1 MTTPGEALDTVAG
14 SVAPPVGSAADLADA
29 NADADTDAARIDR
42 AWALVAAVP
51 DPEIPVVTLADL
63 GILRDVRLEDGRIRV
78 VLTPTYV
85 GCPATEAIREEVLRV
100 LAEHG
105 LADARVEITLS
116 PPWTTDWISDVG
128 RERLRAYGIAPP
140 HTRADGAAG
149 PPGSAGTQTAM
160 MREQPV
166 TVLRAQPAHVACPHC
181 GSRDTERLAAFGS
194 TPCKALHRC
203 RACREPFDHFKP
215 Y

>member
-1 MTTPGEALDTVAG
+1 MSTHAVVAG
-14 SVAPPVGSAADLADA
+14 TAA
-29 NADADTDAARIDR
+29 DAARIER
-42 AWALVAAVP
+42 ARALVAAVP
-51 DPEIPVVTLADL
+51 DPEIPVITLADL
-63 GILRDVRLEDGRIRV
+63 GILREVRLEEGRICV

-100 LAEHG
+100 LADDG
-105 LADARVEITLS
+105 MPDARVQITLS
-116 PPWTTDWISDVG
+116 PPWTTDWISEVG

-140 HTRADGAAG
+140 HTMADGTAATT
-149 PPGSAGTQTAM
+149 PRP
-160 MREQPV
+160 QPV
-166 TVLRAQPAHVACPHC
+166 RLLRAQPAQVACPHC
-181 GSRDTERLAAFGS
+181 GSHDTERLAAFGS

>member
-1 MTTPGEALDTVAG
+1 MSTSGAVAT
-14 SVAPPVGSAADLADA
+14 AA
-29 NADADTDAARIDR
+29 DAARIER
-42 AWALVAAVP
+42 ARALVAAVP
-51 DPEIPVVTLADL
+51 DPEIPVITLADL
-63 GILRDVRLEDGRIRV
+63 GILRDVRLEEGRICV

-100 LAEHG
+100 LADDG
-105 LADARVEITLS
+105 LADARVEVTLS
-116 PPWTTDWISDVG
+116 PPWTTDWISEAG

-140 HTRADGAAG
+140 HTMADGTAAG
-149 PPGSAGTQTAM
+149 EAP
-160 MREQPV
+160 REQPIRLV
-166 TVLRAQPAHVACPHC
+166 RAQPAGVACPRC
-181 GSRDTERLAAFGS
+181 GSHDTERLAAFGS